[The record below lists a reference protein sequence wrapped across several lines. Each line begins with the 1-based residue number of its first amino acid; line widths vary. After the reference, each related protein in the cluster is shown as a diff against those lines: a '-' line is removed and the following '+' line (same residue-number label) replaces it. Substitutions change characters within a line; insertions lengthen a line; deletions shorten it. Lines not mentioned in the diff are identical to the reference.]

1 MQEAGKGCKKQK
13 LGGDIA
19 LLHRKVLLIQ
29 GLMHKKFY
37 VTCSIKIRELVI

>member
-19 LLHRKVLLIQ
+19 LLHRKVRNLSGRAGHGRQ
-29 GLMHKKFY
+29 
-37 VTCSIKIRELVI
+37 C